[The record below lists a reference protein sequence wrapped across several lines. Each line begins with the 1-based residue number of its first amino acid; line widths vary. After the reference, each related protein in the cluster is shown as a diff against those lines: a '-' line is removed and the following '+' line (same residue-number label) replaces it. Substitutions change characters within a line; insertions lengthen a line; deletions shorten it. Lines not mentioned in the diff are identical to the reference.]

1 MAEVRD
7 YRGSLALVGAAVNKL
22 GMTHRCSDQT
32 EEEIPLSARSNAVR
46 RDGEGLHHIT
56 ILSPEEVDLMGGMA
70 VVQQKISGLVSPF
83 FSCDEVF
90 PLGCIRMGNDRCKCW
105 YLVVFY
111 IWGDHCRMSF
121 GLPAKEF
128 HITLGFEGCDLHCP
142 LQQSSLESVVSRDPQ
157 HRGRNNLHLMI
168 RIAELI
174 CYIDLKVGNS
184 KLIMLLS
191 EAVYTLLL
199 EVDKEPQLISVLR
212 SIGKWAITHH
222 QYDIVQS
229 LGVLFEKGLL
239 FGLPLTI
246 SSYDVTRSSSGLE
259 ACCGYIKSKL
269 PLKVVTVAKNSHSEV
284 KLLRSANLKLLPQ
297 AGKNLTSLCIRKPDY
312 VLVIECL
319 PRNFGWIDVQ
329 CMSNENRLCVHNNLS
344 RIKNLLAGSAYPQ
357 SASTISA
364 ISGLGIKH
372 VLTIHEEALST
383 SIVTLAADL
392 YGISCHHFPVRD
404 RTAPTLIALTEACE
418 MIERALHKEEGV
430 LVHCQGG
437 VGRTNTVIAA
447 YLIKILGISA
457 SDAIAT
463 VSSQRKTILSE
474 EQRDVLKQFWVAC
487 SNSHCVDDRQ
497 QNENRQQD
505 EDRSQDGGLHENPG
519 RPLIQLPPVL
529 LLCGLAASGKSTFS
543 QALLRCNDEGGGSKQ
558 MMMFR
563 RVNKDDMRAKGQCED
578 VFMSSIRD
586 QQRDWQSGT
595 IIVDTCNLTV
605 SKRRYW
611 QAMSHHTRMWCIFF
625 DVPLEECKYRIR
637 HRKNHPIIPAGEAGI
652 KILDSMHKELEVP
665 SLSEGF
671 EKIVRLTSDEDVS
684 QLLSSWGIRFV
695 PPLDPAMESYADN
708 NNSCTSVKLH
718 KFPRTP
724 HAVDLGGAT
733 RDDKVMNMVEL
744 KGILESGNSLIVEE
758 KIDGANLGIFITPD
772 GQIITQNRSH
782 FVTSSYHP
790 QFAPLSKWIAQRTD
804 DLWTILDPGRHVL
817 FGEWMY
823 ATHSIPYQRLPGWF
837 VAYDLFDRIEGVF
850 YSRDRLAAVLALTS
864 IPHIALVQEGGVSTI
879 DELRSL
885 VVGPSS
891 YNDSFR
897 EGIVIRVCDRD
908 RLLARMKLVRPDFI
922 AGNDRWNRTAK
933 LITNQ
938 LLKPSSSSSSS

>member
-1 MAEVRD
+1 M
-7 YRGSLALVGAAVNKL
+7 GPAVNNL
-22 GMTHRCSDQT
+22 GMTHNCSDET
-32 EEEIPLSARSNAVR
+32 EEEIPTSARNNAIR
-46 RDGEGLHHIT
+46 RDGKGVHHIT
-56 ILSPEEVDLMGGMA
+56 ILSPDEVDLLGGM
-70 VVQQKISGLVSPF
+70 VLVQQKISGLVSPSI
-83 FSCDEVF
+83 SCDEVL
-90 PLGCIRMGNDRCKCW
+90 PLGRIRVGNDRCKCW

-111 IWGDHCRMSF
+111 IWGDYCRMSF

-128 HITLGFEGCDLHCP
+128 HITLGFEGYDLHCP
-142 LQQSSLESVVSRDPQ
+142 LQQSSVTVFRDPQ
-157 HRGRNNLHLMI
+157 HRNLHMMI

-174 CYIDLKVGNS
+174 CCIDLKEGNS

-191 EAVYTLLL
+191 KAMNALLL
-199 EVDKEPQLISVLR
+199 EVGNEPRLISVLR

-229 LGVLFEKGLL
+229 LGVLFEKGFL
-239 FGLPLTI
+239 FGLPLII
-246 SSYDVTRSSSGLE
+246 SSYDVSSSSGLE
-259 ACCGYIKSKL
+259 ACCVYIKSKL
-269 PLKVVTVAKNSHSEV
+269 PLKVVTVAKNSNSEV

-297 AGKNLTSLCIRKPDY
+297 GGKNLTSFCIRKPDY
-312 VLVIECL
+312 ILVIECL
-319 PRNFGWIDVQ
+319 PRNFGWIDVEGF
-329 CMSNENRLCVHNNLS
+329 MPNERLCMHNLF

-364 ISGLGIKH
+364 VSGLGIKH
-372 VLTIHEEALST
+372 VLTIHENALSS
-383 SIVTLAADL
+383 SILTVAADL

-404 RTAPTLIALTEACE
+404 RTAPTLDTLTEACE
-418 MIERALHKEEGV
+418 MIERAICKEEGV

-447 YLIKILGISA
+447 YLVKVLGVSA
-457 SDAIAT
+457 SDAIAM

-474 EQRDVLKQFWVAC
+474 EQREVLKQFWVAC
-487 SNSHCVDDRQ
+487 SNSQCADDRQ
-497 QNENRQQD
+497 LNEDQQLDEDQQQD
-505 EDRSQDGGLHENPG
+505 EDRQQDGGPHEHP
-519 RPLIQLPPVL
+519 RQPTIQLPPVL

-543 QALLRCNDEGGGSKQ
+543 QALMRCKEG
-558 MMMFR
+558 MFR

-586 QQRDWQSGT
+586 QQRDWQFGT
-595 IIVDTCNLTV
+595 IIVDTCNLSV
-605 SKRRYW
+605 SKRQYW

-652 KILDSMHKELEVP
+652 KILDSMHKALEVP
-665 SLSEGF
+665 SPSEGF
-671 EKIVRLTSDEDVS
+671 ERIVRLTSDEDVC

-695 PPLDPAMESYADN
+695 PPLDPAMESYVDD
-708 NNSCTSVKLH
+708 SVKLH

-758 KIDGANLGIFITPD
+758 KIDGANMGIFITPD

-790 QFAPLSKWIAQRTD
+790 QFALLTKWIAQRTD
-804 DLWTILDPGRHVL
+804 DLWAILEPGRHVL

-823 ATHSIPYQRLPGWF
+823 ATHSIQYNRLPGWF

-850 YSRDRLAAVLALTS
+850 YSRDRLAAVLAQTS
-864 IPHIALVQEGGVSTI
+864 IPHIALIQEGSVSTI
-879 DELRSL
+879 DVLRSL

-922 AGNDRWNRTAK
+922 AGNERWNRTAK

-938 LLKPSSSSSSS
+938 LLKPSS